1 MIGLGSLF
9 DIAKSALHTSQQAL
23 AVTSHNV
30 SNVNT
35 PGYSRQETILVERPP
50 VFGQP
55 GMVGTGVRATAIR
68 RHVDTFINQQL
79 TVSEQNLGRL
89 TVARDELFRLQN
101 LFNDRTDQGMATR
114 INEFFQGLQDVATN
128 PGEPATR
135 SVLLANAVSLAAGL
149 NQASEDLRL
158 TRQSLNAQVTQVVTD
173 INDLA
178 RQIAALNDQIVTAEV
193 SGQQAND
200 FRDQRDLAI
209 NELAKRIDVTTFE
222 DPTGAV
228 AVFVARG
235 QILVEKGRSFELAA
249 IPSPTNQG
257 FVGVGY
263 VTGGVGIAALD
274 PYISNGRLKALLDL
288 RDTTARG
295 LQRSFDQLAGTLANA
310 VNQIH
315 RQGFGLDGSTGLD
328 FFTPVSAT
336 TAAGLRNLGTG
347 TIGSGTIT
355 ANSLLTFQDYEVR
368 FSSPT
373 AYSIVNATT
382 GATILG
388 NYTGTTVS
396 APTEDAPLSIVTG
409 TNDTLVV
416 SVDGVTSGTITLAGA
431 AAPGVAYTSGR
442 ALAQEMQTQINADA
456 TLQAAG
462 RTVTVT
468 YDTTTS
474 RFVVTSNS
482 TASSSSVDVTGGT
495 AQSSLGLLSGTSTAA
510 SGVYGSPMTLT
521 FDGLSVSLSG
531 APSTGDVFHVNS
543 YEGMAQQVAVALS
556 NPLSVAASSARNG
569 MPGNNTN
576 LLELVALQH
585 RTFAG
590 LGSGTIQDAYRRAA
604 ANLGSVAQTTDREQ
618 QAQGVLRDQIE
629 TFRAQVSGVSLDEE
643 LVALIKFQR
652 SFEAASRLVRVTD
665 ELFQTLL
672 SLKP

>member
-1 MIGLGSLF
+1 MMGLGSLF
-9 DIAKSALHTSQQAL
+9 DIARSALHTSQQAL
-23 AVTSHNV
+23 AVTGHNV

-35 PGYSRQETILVERPP
+35 PGYSRQETVLVERPP
-50 VFGQP
+50 VYGQP

-68 RHVDTFINQQL
+68 RHVDTFINRQL

-89 TVARDELFRLQN
+89 TLARDELFRLQN
-101 LFNDRTDQGMATR
+101 LFNDSTNQGMAAR
-114 INEFFQGLQDVATN
+114 LNDFFQGLQDVSTN

-135 SVLLANAVSLAAGL
+135 SVLLMNAAHLAAGL
-149 NQASEDLRL
+149 NQTSEDLRL
-158 TRQSLNAQVTQVVTD
+158 ARQSLNAQVTQAVTD
-173 INDLA
+173 INGLA

-200 FRDQRDLAI
+200 LRDQRDLAI
-209 NELAKRIDVTTFE
+209 NELAQRVDVTTFE
-222 DPTGAV
+222 DPSGAV

-235 QILVEKGRSFELAA
+235 QILVEKGQAFELAA

-257 FVGVGY
+257 LVGVGY
-263 VTGGVGIAALD
+263 VTGGVGLASLD
-274 PYISNGRLKALLDL
+274 PFISNGRLRALLDL
-288 RDTTARG
+288 RDTTVRG
-295 LQRSFDQLAGTLANA
+295 LQQSFDQLAGTLANA

-315 RQGFGLDGSTGLD
+315 RQGFGLDGSTSRD
-328 FFTPVSAT
+328 FFTPVAVTT
-336 TAAGLRNLGTG
+336 TAGVRNLGTG
-347 TIGSGTIT
+347 TIGAGTIT

-368 FSSPT
+368 FSSPSD
-373 AYSIVNATT
+373 YSIVNAST
-382 GATILG
+382 GSTIRG
-388 NYTGTTVS
+388 NYTGTVVA
-396 APTEDAPLSIVTG
+396 APTEDSPLSIVTG

-416 SVDGVTSGTITLAGA
+416 SVDGVASGTITLAGA
-431 AAPGVAYTSGR
+431 ASPGAAYTSGS
-442 ALAQEMQTQINADA
+442 ALAQEMQTKINADA
-456 TLQAAG
+456 ALQAAG

-474 RFVVTSNS
+474 RFVLTSNS
-482 TASSSSVDVTGGT
+482 TASTSSVDVTGGA

-510 SGVYGSPMTLT
+510 SGVYAGPMTLT
-521 FDGLSVSLSG
+521 FDGLSISLSG
-531 APSTGDVFHVNS
+531 TPSTGDVFHVNS
-543 YEGMAQQVAVALS
+543 YEGMAQQIAVALS
-556 NPLSVAASSARNG
+556 NPLSVAASSTRNG
-569 MPGNNTN
+569 MPGNNAN

-585 RTFAG
+585 RSFQG

-618 QAQGVLRDQIE
+618 QTQDVLRDQIE
-629 TFRAQVSGVSLDEE
+629 SFRAQVSGVSLDEE